1 MARRTV
7 HPGMA
12 EFRRCPECG
21 ASVKLSNLAAHYARQ
36 HPRAARPLD
45 LGAEEKRAVREDQR
59 RRRTVRSAREARFFL
74 IAAIVVVAIVA
85 LAVALPY
92 LTLGPVGRPAPDFQL
107 STSTGGSM
115 VLSQF
120 RGRVVLLDFMSTT
133 CPYCQA
139 FTTDALV
146 PLGQRYAGR
155 LVLLS
160 IDINRQGDDLATGNA
175 RIEQFRTT
183 YGGTWTYALDTAG
196 VTRLYGVTATPTHF
210 IIDKAGVL
218 RDVHAGLEALDAVE
232 GRLAAYW

>member
-1 MARRTV
+1 M
-7 HPGMA
+7 HSGMA

-21 ASVKLSNLAAHYARQ
+21 ASVKLSNLAAHYVRQ

-45 LGAEEKRAVREDQR
+45 LGAEEKRAVQEDLR
-59 RRRTVRSAREARFFL
+59 WHRTVRSRREARFFL
-74 IAAIVVVAIVA
+74 AAAAVVAVIVA
-85 LAVALPY
+85 LAIALPY
-92 LTLGPVGRPAPDFQL
+92 LLSNPVGRPAPQFQL

-133 CPYCQA
+133 CLYCQA

-146 PLGQRYAGR
+146 PLAEKYAGR
-155 LVLLS
+155 LVLIS
-160 IDINRQGDDLATGNA
+160 IDINRQGDDLTTGNA

-183 YGGTWTYALDTAG
+183 YGATWTYALDTAG

-210 IIDKAGVL
+210 IVDKAGVL
-218 RDVHAGLEALDAVE
+218 RDVHTGLEAVDAVE